1 VYLGVKMI
9 RSRNSGPFE
18 IQSQS
23 KIHSGKIY
31 IQGFLTNL
39 LNPKVA
45 LFYLAFLPQFIS
57 PDNHFGAMPFILLGC
72 TFITT
77 GTIWCLILVEL
88 STYVAEK
95 LKSNSIAAYS
105 NKITGI
111 IYIALGLNILRT
123 ADPR

>member
-1 VYLGVKMI
+1 MI
-9 RSRNSGPFE
+9 RSRNPGPFE
-18 IQSQS
+18 IQSQN

-88 STYVAEK
+88 STFAAEK
-95 LKSNSIAAYS
+95 LKSNKIAAYS

-111 IYIALGLNILRT
+111 IYIALGLNVLRT
-123 ADPR
+123 AGPR